1 MLSFGSSVLL
11 VGCLMLRVAWRE
23 PMPMHY
29 RLLGGIAVLLGL
41 AILFCA
47 GWLGIRGR

>member
-23 PMPMHY
+23 PVPAHY

-47 GWLGIRGR
+47 GWQGIRGR